1 MDTLQFTI
9 RIFKDRGTHSAES
22 GVVESSTSV
31 KLLHCI
37 VTYKDTWNT
46 QQRKFILTT
55 GIR

>member
-9 RIFKDRGTHSAES
+9 RIFKDRGTHGAES
-22 GVVESSTSV
+22 GVVESGTSV

-37 VTYKDTWNT
+37 VTDKNTWST
-46 QQRKFILTT
+46 QQRKFNLTA